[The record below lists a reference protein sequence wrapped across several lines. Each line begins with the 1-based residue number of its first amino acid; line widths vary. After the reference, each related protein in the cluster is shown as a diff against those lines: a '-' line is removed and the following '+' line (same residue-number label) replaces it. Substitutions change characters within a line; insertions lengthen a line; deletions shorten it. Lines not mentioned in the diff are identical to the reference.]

1 MTARSLNTES
11 YLKESLCSL
20 PALISQHQLPM
31 PSNET
36 GPGYQP
42 SHLNLCTHLHQ
53 AVGAP
58 RNLGWLLLSGFS
70 SGSSAHFATT
80 QVLMVTGN
88 KSRSK
93 GGYFRGR
100 WHRGELSFQL
110 HPYFLKEPQV
120 MGNSGTH
127 PSKMRALGKS
137 RRAKCLSLILC
148 LTLLSIHT
156 ILHIN

>member
-1 MTARSLNTES
+1 MQPPCS
-11 YLKESLCSL
+11 YIST
-20 PALISQHQLPM
+20 PAPHAQQRDRTRVPAFPPQPVY
-31 PSNET
+31 PSA
-36 GPGYQP
+36 P
-42 SHLNLCTHLHQ
+42 SCRC
-53 AVGAP
+53 P

-120 MGNSGTH
+120 MGNSVTH
-127 PSKMRALGKS
+127 HSKMRALGKS